1 MLRRPAPIQMRSK
14 PPRGLS
20 RRLAAGLLV
29 FTLLDSARGQSGPGI
44 GIPTGESVLL
54 TADPGGLGT
63 YSTFLPG
70 VGPGSTG
77 IRYQFDLA
85 WLTDESPSPG
95 ITHDSVFITL
105 QSQDGLLVLPLFGID
120 VLGLQPSD
128 LDGFTLEVEPLA
140 RPDPL
145 LEHSLGFRVILS
157 PPSDLLAD
165 GSWAVLDL
173 VDTGPLGGS
182 QLRVSLALVPE
193 PGVVGLGTLGVLALL
208 GGFRR
213 FSRRNLR

>member
-105 QSQDGLLVLPLFGID
+105 QSQDGLQVLPLFGID
-120 VLGLQPSD
+120 VLGLQPSG

-193 PGVVGLGTLGVLALL
+193 PGVVGLGTLGALWLL
-208 GGFRR
+208 GGCRR